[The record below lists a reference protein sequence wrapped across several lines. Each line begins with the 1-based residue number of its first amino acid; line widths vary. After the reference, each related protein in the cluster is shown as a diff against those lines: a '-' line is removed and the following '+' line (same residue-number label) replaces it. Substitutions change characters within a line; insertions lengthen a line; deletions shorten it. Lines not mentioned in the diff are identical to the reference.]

1 MNFEKNV
8 PIPENYDGPRNNK
21 YNYHLMEVGDSFS
34 VLFEPVLAQKMRVA
48 LSQYC
53 RRNNKEFTTRKVF
66 EDGMSQLRVWRIS

>member
-48 LSQYC
+48 LSQYS
-53 RRNNKEFTTRKVF
+53 RRNDQKFTTRKLK
-66 EDGMSQLRVWRIS
+66 EDGIFHFRVWRIS